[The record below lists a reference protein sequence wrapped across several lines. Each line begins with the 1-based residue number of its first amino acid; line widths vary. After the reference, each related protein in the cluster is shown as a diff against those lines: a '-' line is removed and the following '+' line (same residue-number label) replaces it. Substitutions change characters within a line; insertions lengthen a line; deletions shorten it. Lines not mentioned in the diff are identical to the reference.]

1 MPSPEQIIELLPAY
15 VLDAL
20 DEEEKQMVAEYLA
33 ACQLCQAELRTYQ
46 ATFEQLALTVPEAT
60 PSPALKDRL
69 MARIQPTLPTT
80 QPIQTRAS
88 WRQSLASFLPRL
100 GPVWGIVS
108 LVLIV
113 FLIVSN
119 LLLWQQFSQRAEP
132 VMQVV
137 NLVGTEQAPNAH
149 GVIVITDDGQR
160 GRLVVEGLPPLGPQ
174 QQYQLWLVKDDQ
186 RDSGVVFPV
195 TEDGFWSGTIESPE
209 PLTNYPHFDV
219 SVEPEGGSTSP
230 TGAPVLNSGS

>member
-20 DEEEKQMVAEYLA
+20 DEEEKQMVVEYLA

-80 QPIQTRAS
+80 QSIQPRSS

-119 LLLWQQFSQRAEP
+119 LLLWQQVSQRSEP

-137 NLVGTEQAPNAH
+137 NLVGTAQAPNAR

-195 TEDGFWSGTIESPE
+195 TPDGFWSGTIEAPE
-209 PLTNYPHFDV
+209 SLTNYPRFDI

-230 TGAPVLNSGS
+230 TSAPVLNSGS